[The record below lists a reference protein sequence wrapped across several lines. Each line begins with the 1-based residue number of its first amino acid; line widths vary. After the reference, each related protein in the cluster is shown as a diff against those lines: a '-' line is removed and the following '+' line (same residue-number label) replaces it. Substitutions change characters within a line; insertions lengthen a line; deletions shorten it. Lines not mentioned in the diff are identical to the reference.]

1 MKTTEL
7 IKRTCPM
14 CGRTTG
20 LKEDETMA
28 AEHRHYAMYG
38 GRIQDELTDFDAF
51 EREFVKTGYCP
62 KCQEIIF
69 GKEAPKT
76 GRFIDMEAAPEFW
89 QSLHGL
95 VIEMGRNTKGI
106 MDSAKFK
113 AFSADEKIIALN
125 ELMILPCYAVEDD
138 GTVVCTLQ

>member
-14 CGRTTG
+14 CGRVIG

-69 GKEAPKT
+69 GKEAPET
-76 GRFIDMEAAPEFW
+76 GKFIDMEATPEFW

-106 MDSAKFK
+106 IDSAKFK
-113 AFSADEKIIALN
+113 SLHCAIDMQSATNHVDIFPFQGTNFS
-125 ELMILPCYAVEDD
+125 
-138 GTVVCTLQ
+138 